1 MLIDGGIPLFPME
14 TPYTTME
21 TREDFDVA
29 AICDPCLGAIGESS
43 ECNSSVN
50 ADLAFLFKL
59 FLFHTFS

>member
-29 AICDPCLGAIGESS
+29 AICLGAIEESS

-50 ADLAFLFKL
+50 ADLVFLFKL
-59 FLFHTFS
+59 LLFHTFS